1 MSPAAPHLNRLPDR
15 YRSTGATPA
24 AFTLIELLVVVVILS
39 ILASLSLAGLAAT
52 RQRSKA
58 DKTRSTIRKIDAV
71 IRPMYDSYRTRRV
84 TLSGSSGSNVV
95 NASNLLVAKR
105 GLMAREMP
113 DSWDDVPPTLALFN
127 ALPETQKTSA
137 SLRSYTS
144 LRSSLA
150 ASPVA
155 VNDSPECLYLIVS
168 RSGFEP
174 DALELFRGD
183 EVADTDNDGAK
194 EFSDGWGNPITF
206 MRWAPG
212 LTGSPIQR
220 NDPTA
225 SHDPLDPLNIDASA
239 FALVPTICSAG
250 PDNAYGIVTMSGT
263 TGSGTVRGWAQLNLA
278 SICSLT
284 VSGASIAAWNGLKA
298 GVADPTN
305 AADAIDNITNHDL
318 SRR

>member
-1 MSPAAPHLNRLPDR
+1 MLSAATHLHRLAGR
-15 YRSTGATPA
+15 YRTTGATRV

-39 ILASLSLAGLAAT
+39 ILASLSLTGLAAT

-84 TLSGSSGSNVV
+84 AISGSSASTIAT
-95 NASNLLVAKR
+95 ASNLLAAKR

-113 DSWDDVPPTLALFN
+113 DSWDDVPPTWAVFN
-127 ALPETQKTSA
+127 ALPQTQTTSA
-137 SLRSYTS
+137 SIRSYTS
-144 LRSSLA
+144 IRTSLA
-150 ASPVA
+150 ASTVA
-155 VNDSPECLYLIVS
+155 ANDSAECLYLIVS

-174 DALELFRGD
+174 EALELFRGD
-183 EVADTDNDGAK
+183 EVTDTDGDGAK
-194 EFSDGWGNPITF
+194 EFSDGWGYPIAF

-212 LTGSPIQR
+212 LTGSPIQKD
-220 NDPTA
+220 DPTA
-225 SHDPLDPLNIDASA
+225 SHDPLDPLNSDAFA
-239 FALVPTICSAG
+239 FALVPTIYSAG

-284 VSGASIAAWNGLKA
+284 VSGASNAAWNGLKA
-298 GVADPTN
+298 GVADPMN
-305 AADAIDNITNHDL
+305 AANAIDNITNHDL